1 MLLQIIIDNQKE
13 IEMSKEKITSLT
25 LQVTE
30 QDERSGQLETMES
43 KWYNYKP
50 NKMDF
55 LKTII
60 LHILYNPTLAKLLH
74 ALCCNKIFYLS

>member
-1 MLLQIIIDNQKE
+1 MYYILSLQIIIDNQKE

-43 KWYNYKP
+43 K
-50 NKMDF
+50 
-55 LKTII
+55 
-60 LHILYNPTLAKLLH
+60 
-74 ALCCNKIFYLS
+74 